1 MPPSIPT
8 IPTINFGANQS
19 LSCVPKLS
27 TRNSAQEHHSDTLW
41 LAIHLPLLP
50 LEVFALDPITTPTVV
65 YDTSQRSHSIV
76 AVDDHAQRH
85 GIITGMPLSVA
96 HAQVTGLCAFIQN
109 CQAEQQTLV
118 QLATQA
124 THWSPNVVVHSSGLL
139 LEIAGSLRLY
149 GGLNSLLA
157 AIKSWIKQQ
166 YSCVHLAITPTPSSA
181 MLCARHSNSVLIVNQ
196 TRLVASISQIPV
208 NLLELNPHQQTLLQQ
223 IGIRQIGAL
232 LRLPRSGLAR
242 RLGPAILNMLDR
254 LTGVEPE
261 PQITFIP
268 PRRFEKTLECLPART
283 QVEQLMPWA
292 KILVQTLVSQLLHTC
307 KHVNQID
314 WSLHHADQPSTPITL
329 RLTDERYEEKSLL
342 GLTRLAFDTINLTA
356 AVEKITLSAMPLR
369 HIGEQNACL
378 FSATHMDT
386 WPMLLDRLRH
396 RLGDQ
401 QVLGLRTHA
410 EYRPEHA
417 WSFCE
422 PGETDQN
429 NQCAPRPLWLFLK
442 PRILDVI
449 DGNPYFH
456 GPLEVA
462 KEYERIVSGWWDT
475 FPVRRDYYHA
485 RNNHHIDLWIFREL
499 NTGHW
504 FAHGIF

>member
-1 MPPSIPT
+1 MSPSIPT

-19 LSCVPKLS
+19 LCCVPNSS
-27 TRNSAQEHHSDTLW
+27 TRNEIQEHHSDTLW

-50 LEVFALDPITTPTVV
+50 LEVFALGPITTPTVV
-65 YDTSQRSHSIV
+65 YETSQRPYSIV
-76 AVDDHAQRH
+76 AVDNHAQRN
-85 GIITGMPLSVA
+85 GIMTGMSLSVA
-96 HAQVTGLCAFIQN
+96 HARLTGLRAFIRN
-109 CQAEQQTLV
+109 HQAEQQALV
-118 QLATQA
+118 KLATQA
-124 THWSPNVVVHSSGLL
+124 IYWSPNVVVHSSGLL
-139 LEIAGSLRLY
+139 VEIAGSLKLY
-149 GGLNSLLA
+149 GGLDSLLA
-157 AIKSWIKQQ
+157 AIKSWIIRQ

-181 MLCARHSNSVLIVNQ
+181 MLCARHSSSVLIINK

-208 NLLELNPHQQTLLQQ
+208 DLLELNQHQQKLLQQ
-223 IGIRQIGAL
+223 IGIQKIGAL

-254 LTGVEPE
+254 LTGVEAD

-268 PRRFEKTLECLPART
+268 SYRFEKTMECLPART

-292 KILVQTLVSQLLHTC
+292 KILVQALVSQLLHTC

-314 WSLHHADQPSTPITL
+314 WLLHHADQPPTPITL
-329 RLTDERYEEKSLL
+329 RLTDERYGEKSLL
-342 GLTRLAFDTINLTA
+342 ELTHLAFDAIHLTE
-356 AVEKITLSAMPLR
+356 AVKKITLCATPLR
-369 HIGEQNACL
+369 HIGEQNSSL
-378 FSATHMDT
+378 FSATDMDT

-396 RLGDQ
+396 RLGNQ

-422 PGETDQN
+422 PGETDPKHQY
-429 NQCAPRPLWLFLK
+429 APRPLWLFLK
-442 PRILDVI
+442 PHILEVI

>member
-1 MPPSIPT
+1 MSPSIPT
-8 IPTINFGANQS
+8 IPTINFSANQP
-19 LSCVPKLS
+19 LCCVPNSS
-27 TRNSAQEHHSDTLW
+27 TRNEIQEHHSDTLW

-50 LEVFALDPITTPTVV
+50 LEVFALGPITTPTVI
-65 YDTSQRSHSIV
+65 YETSQRPYSIV
-76 AVDDHAQRH
+76 AVDNHAQRN
-85 GIITGMPLSVA
+85 GIITGMSLSVA
-96 HAQVTGLCAFIQN
+96 HARLTKLRAFIRN
-109 CQAEQQTLV
+109 HQAEQHALV
-118 QLATQA
+118 KLATQA
-124 THWSPNVVVHSSGLL
+124 IYWSPNVVVHSSGLL

-149 GGLNSLLA
+149 GGLNPLLA
-157 AIKSWIKQQ
+157 EIKSWINRQ

-181 MLCARHSNSVLIVNQ
+181 MLCARHSSSVLIINQ

-208 NLLELNPHQQTLLQQ
+208 DLLELNQHQQKLLQQ
-223 IGIRQIGAL
+223 IGIQKIGAL

-254 LTGVEPE
+254 LTGVEAD

-268 PRRFEKTLECLPART
+268 SYRFEETMECLPART

-292 KILVQTLVSQLLHTC
+292 KILVQALVSQLLHTC

-314 WSLHHADQPSTPITL
+314 WLLHHADQPPTPITL
-329 RLTDERYEEKSLL
+329 RLTDERYGEKSLL
-342 GLTRLAFDTINLTA
+342 ELTHLAFDAIHLTD
-356 AVEKITLSAMPLR
+356 AVKKITLCATPLR
-369 HIGEQNACL
+369 HIGEQNSSL
-378 FSATHMDT
+378 FSATDMDT
-386 WPMLLDRLRH
+386 WPILLDRLRH
-396 RLGDQ
+396 RLGNQ

-422 PGETDQN
+422 PGETDPKHQY
-429 NQCAPRPLWLFLK
+429 APRPLWLFLK
-442 PRILDVI
+442 PHILEVI

>member
-1 MPPSIPT
+1 MSPSIPT
-8 IPTINFGANQS
+8 IPTINFSANQP
-19 LSCVPKLS
+19 LCCVPNSS
-27 TRNSAQEHHSDTLW
+27 TRNEIQEHHSDTLW

-50 LEVFALDPITTPTVV
+50 LEVFALGPITTPTVV
-65 YDTSQRSHSIV
+65 YETSQRPYSIV
-76 AVDDHAQRH
+76 AVDNHAQRN
-85 GIITGMPLSVA
+85 GIITGMSLSVA
-96 HAQVTGLCAFIQN
+96 HARLTGLRAFIRN
-109 CQAEQQTLV
+109 HQAEQQALV
-118 QLATQA
+118 KLATQA
-124 THWSPNVVVHSSGLL
+124 IYWSPNVVVHSSGLL

-149 GGLNSLLA
+149 GGLSPLLA
-157 AIKSWIKQQ
+157 EIKSWINRQ

-181 MLCARHSNSVLIVNQ
+181 MLCARHSSSVLIINQ

-208 NLLELNPHQQTLLQQ
+208 DLLELNQHQQKLLQQ
-223 IGIRQIGAL
+223 IGIQKIGAL

-254 LTGVEPE
+254 LTGVEAD

-268 PRRFEKTLECLPART
+268 SYRFEETMECLPART

-292 KILVQTLVSQLLHTC
+292 KILVQALVSQLLHTC

-314 WSLHHADQPSTPITL
+314 WLLHHADQPPTPITL
-329 RLTDERYEEKSLL
+329 RLTDERYGEKSLL
-342 GLTRLAFDTINLTA
+342 ELTHLAFDAIHLTE
-356 AVEKITLSAMPLR
+356 AVKKITLCATPLR
-369 HIGEQNACL
+369 HIGEQNSSL
-378 FSATHMDT
+378 FSATDMDT

-396 RLGDQ
+396 RLGNQ

-422 PGETDQN
+422 PGETDPKHQY
-429 NQCAPRPLWLFLK
+429 APRPLWLFLK
-442 PRILDVI
+442 PHILEVI

-462 KEYERIVSGWWDT
+462 KEYERIVSGWWDP

>member
-1 MPPSIPT
+1 MSPSIPT
-8 IPTINFGANQS
+8 IPTINFSANQP
-19 LSCVPKLS
+19 LCCVPNSS
-27 TRNSAQEHHSDTLW
+27 TRNEIQEHHSDTLW

-50 LEVFALDPITTPTVV
+50 LEVFALGPITTPTVV
-65 YDTSQRSHSIV
+65 YETSQRPYSIV
-76 AVDDHAQRH
+76 AVDNHAQRN
-85 GIITGMPLSVA
+85 GIMTGMSLSVA
-96 HAQVTGLCAFIQN
+96 HARLTKLRAFIRN
-109 CQAEQQTLV
+109 HQAEQQALV
-118 QLATQA
+118 KLATQA
-124 THWSPNVVVHSSGLL
+124 IYWSPNVVVHSSGLL

-149 GGLNSLLA
+149 GGLNPLLA
-157 AIKSWIKQQ
+157 EIKSWINRQ

-181 MLCARHSNSVLIVNQ
+181 MLCARHSSSVLITNQ

-208 NLLELNPHQQTLLQQ
+208 DLLELNQHQQKLLQQ
-223 IGIRQIGAL
+223 IGIQKIGAL
-232 LRLPRSGLAR
+232 LRLPRNGLAR

-254 LTGVEPE
+254 LTGVEAD

-268 PRRFEKTLECLPART
+268 SYRFEETMECLPART

-292 KILVQTLVSQLLHTC
+292 KILVQALVSQLLHTC

-314 WSLHHADQPSTPITL
+314 WLLHHADQPPTPITL
-329 RLTDERYEEKSLL
+329 RLTDERYGEKSLL
-342 GLTRLAFDTINLTA
+342 ELTHLAFDAIHLTD
-356 AVEKITLSAMPLR
+356 AVKKITLCATPLR
-369 HIGEQNACL
+369 HIGEQNSSL
-378 FSATHMDT
+378 FSATDMDT

-396 RLGDQ
+396 RLGNQ

-422 PGETDQN
+422 PGETDPKHQY
-429 NQCAPRPLWLFLK
+429 APRPLWLFLK
-442 PRILDVI
+442 PHILEVI

>member
-1 MPPSIPT
+1 
-8 IPTINFGANQS
+8 
-19 LSCVPKLS
+19 
-27 TRNSAQEHHSDTLW
+27 
-41 LAIHLPLLP
+41 
-50 LEVFALDPITTPTVV
+50 
-65 YDTSQRSHSIV
+65 
-76 AVDDHAQRH
+76 
-85 GIITGMPLSVA
+85 
-96 HAQVTGLCAFIQN
+96 
-109 CQAEQQTLV
+109 
-118 QLATQA
+118 
-124 THWSPNVVVHSSGLL
+124 
-139 LEIAGSLRLY
+139 
-149 GGLNSLLA
+149 
-157 AIKSWIKQQ
+157 
-166 YSCVHLAITPTPSSA
+166 
-181 MLCARHSNSVLIVNQ
+181 MLCARHSSSVLIINK

-208 NLLELNPHQQTLLQQ
+208 DLLELNQHQQKLLQQ
-223 IGIRQIGAL
+223 IGIQKIGAL

-254 LTGVEPE
+254 LTGVEAD

-268 PRRFEKTLECLPART
+268 SYRFEKTMECLPART

-292 KILVQTLVSQLLHTC
+292 KILVQALVSQLLHTC

-314 WSLHHADQPSTPITL
+314 WLLHHADQPPTPITL
-329 RLTDERYEEKSLL
+329 RLTDERYGEKSLL
-342 GLTRLAFDTINLTA
+342 ELTHLAFDAIHLTD
-356 AVEKITLSAMPLR
+356 AVKKITLCATPLR
-369 HIGEQNACL
+369 HIGEQNSSL
-378 FSATHMDT
+378 FSATDMDT
-386 WPMLLDRLRH
+386 WPILLDRLRH
-396 RLGDQ
+396 RLGNQ

-422 PGETDQN
+422 PGETDPKHQY
-429 NQCAPRPLWLFLK
+429 APRPLWLFLK
-442 PRILDVI
+442 PHILEVI

>member
-1 MPPSIPT
+1 MSPSIPT

-19 LSCVPKLS
+19 LCCVPNSS
-27 TRNSAQEHHSDTLW
+27 TRNEIQEHHSDTLW

-50 LEVFALDPITTPTVV
+50 LEVFALGPITTPTVV
-65 YDTSQRSHSIV
+65 YETSQRPYSIV
-76 AVDDHAQRH
+76 AVDNHAQRN
-85 GIITGMPLSVA
+85 GIMTGMSLSVA
-96 HAQVTGLCAFIQN
+96 HARLTKLRAFIRN
-109 CQAEQQTLV
+109 HQAEQHALV
-118 QLATQA
+118 KLATQA
-124 THWSPNVVVHSSGLL
+124 IYWSPNVVVHSSGLL

-149 GGLNSLLA
+149 GGLNPLLA
-157 AIKSWIKQQ
+157 EIKSWINRQ
-166 YSCVHLAITPTPSSA
+166 YSCVHVAITPTPSSA
-181 MLCARHSNSVLIVNQ
+181 MLCARHSSSVLIINQ

-208 NLLELNPHQQTLLQQ
+208 DLLELNQHQQKLLQQ
-223 IGIRQIGAL
+223 IGIQKIGAL

-254 LTGVEPE
+254 LTGVEAD

-268 PRRFEKTLECLPART
+268 SYRFEETMECLPART

-292 KILVQTLVSQLLHTC
+292 KILVQALVSQLLHTC

-314 WSLHHADQPSTPITL
+314 WLLHHADQPPTPITL
-329 RLTDERYEEKSLL
+329 RLTDERYGEKSLL
-342 GLTRLAFDTINLTA
+342 ELTHLAFDAIHLTD
-356 AVEKITLSAMPLR
+356 AVKKITLCATPLR
-369 HIGEQNACL
+369 HIGEQNSSL
-378 FSATHMDT
+378 FSATDMDT

-396 RLGDQ
+396 RLGNQ

-422 PGETDQN
+422 PGETDPKHQY
-429 NQCAPRPLWLFLK
+429 APRPLWLFLK
-442 PRILDVI
+442 PHILEVI

-462 KEYERIVSGWWDT
+462 KEYERIVSGWWDP

>member
-1 MPPSIPT
+1 MSPSIPT
-8 IPTINFGANQS
+8 IPTINFSANQP
-19 LSCVPKLS
+19 LCCVPNSS
-27 TRNSAQEHHSDTLW
+27 TRNEIQEHHSDTLW

-50 LEVFALDPITTPTVV
+50 LEVFALGPITTPTVV
-65 YDTSQRSHSIV
+65 YETSQRPYSIV
-76 AVDDHAQRH
+76 AVDNHAQRN
-85 GIITGMPLSVA
+85 GIITGMSLSVA
-96 HAQVTGLCAFIQN
+96 HARLTKLRAFIRN
-109 CQAEQQTLV
+109 HQAEQHALV
-118 QLATQA
+118 KLATQA
-124 THWSPNVVVHSSGLL
+124 IYWSPNVVVHSSGLL

-149 GGLNSLLA
+149 GGLNPLLA
-157 AIKSWIKQQ
+157 EIKSWINRQ

-181 MLCARHSNSVLIVNQ
+181 MLCARHSSSVLIINQ

-208 NLLELNPHQQTLLQQ
+208 DLLELNQHQQKLLQQ
-223 IGIRQIGAL
+223 IGIQKIGAL

-254 LTGVEPE
+254 LTGVEAD

-268 PRRFEKTLECLPART
+268 SYRFEKTMECLPART

-292 KILVQTLVSQLLHTC
+292 KILVQALVSQLLHTC

-314 WSLHHADQPSTPITL
+314 WLLHHADQPPTPITL
-329 RLTDERYEEKSLL
+329 RLTDERYGEKSLL
-342 GLTRLAFDTINLTA
+342 ELTHLAFDAIHLTE
-356 AVEKITLSAMPLR
+356 AVKKITLCATPLR
-369 HIGEQNACL
+369 HIGEQNSSL
-378 FSATHMDT
+378 FSATDMDT
-386 WPMLLDRLRH
+386 WPILLDRLRH
-396 RLGDQ
+396 RLGTQ

-422 PGETDQN
+422 PGETDPKHQY
-429 NQCAPRPLWLFLK
+429 APRPLWLFLK
-442 PRILDVI
+442 PHILEVI

-462 KEYERIVSGWWDT
+462 KEYERIVSGWWDP